1 MTTTIAQ
8 RLEYLINTLELDFNT
23 FAKSVH
29 TNPIDVKKII
39 NNQGNPSFDM
49 ITNILTQYSK
59 VSAEWLLRGEG
70 DLYRNKALEDYKG
83 HLEELRYTIEIQRQL
98 LDSYDFPT
106 PVA

>member
-1 MTTTIAQ
+1 MTNTVAQ
-8 RLEYLINTLELDFNT
+8 RFEQLISTLELDYNS
-23 FAKSVH
+23 FAKSIYA
-29 TNPIDVKKII
+29 NPLDIKKII
-39 NNQGNPSFDM
+39 NHKGKPSFEM
-49 ITNILTQYSK
+49 IANILSQYPK

-70 DLYRNKALEDYKG
+70 DIYRNKALEDYKG